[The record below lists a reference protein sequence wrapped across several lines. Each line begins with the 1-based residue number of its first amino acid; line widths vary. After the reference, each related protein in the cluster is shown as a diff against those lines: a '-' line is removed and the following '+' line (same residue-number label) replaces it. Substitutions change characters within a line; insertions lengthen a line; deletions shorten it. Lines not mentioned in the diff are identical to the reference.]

1 MRARVVHFSLVG
13 FHSSAASTRSSVG
26 AVLNP
31 LALVPPVTSTV
42 PSASKVAFICR
53 RATAIDATERHVPV
67 PDEMS
72 ITSAVLVGEPPPRVR
87 TSPLASEVF
96 VGYQRPF
103 CMSGPDVQL
112 LVR

>member
-42 PSASKVAFICR
+42 RPPAKSHFFCR

-72 ITSAVLVGEPPPRVR
+72 ITSAVLVGEPPPTMRIL
-87 TSPLASEVF
+87 PASYITAE
-96 VGYQRPF
+96 P
-103 CMSGPDVQL
+103 
-112 LVR
+112 